1 MTQSILLYDQQQP
14 SYGRICE
21 RISMYRHQNISTDA
35 VVVHCGT
42 ALKLF
47 PTYNLRKY
55 SKNQ

>member
-1 MTQSILLYDQQQP
+1 MLIHT
-14 SYGRICE
+14 
-21 RISMYRHQNISTDA
+21 TDA

-47 PTYNLRKY
+47 PAYNLRKS